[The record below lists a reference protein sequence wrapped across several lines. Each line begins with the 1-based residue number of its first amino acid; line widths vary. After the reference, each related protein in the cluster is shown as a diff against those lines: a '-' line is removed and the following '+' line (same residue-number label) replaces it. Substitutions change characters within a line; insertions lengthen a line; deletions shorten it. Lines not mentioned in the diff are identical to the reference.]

1 VQKLTSTITGPD
13 VG

>member
-1 VQKLTSTITGPD
+1 VQKLTSAITGPD